1 MCLEPARV
9 LSCAG
14 RQASSFVKALSGS
27 FMSSFSLI
35 QNAWLPVRRRSGS
48 KSVIRPAEIA
58 SDIDR
63 DPIVAFAWGRPDFDA
78 ASREFMIGLLATA
91 FPAHGNHRKW
101 KTWWETPPDA
111 DRLDDAFA
119 RFADAFLLDGD
130 GPRFGQDFGPLD
142 DAEDSPVAGLLID
155 APGAN
160 TVKENKDLFQKRGRI
175 ESLSRAAAA
184 IALYALQTFA
194 PSGGAGHR
202 TSLRGGGPMTTL
214 VAPPDE
220 DALWRLLW
228 LATPPE
234 DEAFA
239 PARDEMDR
247 VFPWLAPTF
256 PSDGKPP
263 RLVAPSS
270 DRAPWTAH
278 VLQSFWGMP
287 RRIRLAFAPN
297 DAGTPCPL
305 TGLVDEMIV
314 TGFRTRPWGAAYDP
328 AFQHPLSPYYFSKGK
343 PPSWLPVHPQPGGV
357 PYSDWPAL
365 ASSADDV
372 SRPAKMVIEA
382 KTRLANLQDSAR
394 VTECRLLACGYDMD
408 NMKARGFVEAQMPLF
423 VLPVSTSEQRSVHLH
438 GFTRRHVE
446 AADLAA
452 SALGIAVRIAL
463 AGERADGKASPFAA
477 LRERFFQDTQDAFFA
492 HLHTLFKAAET
503 LDTEEARRPFAERWL
518 GVLHRYALTLFD
530 EAVSFGDMPTKIME
544 RAVPA
549 RRSLLGVF
557 LGHGALGRKLFTALE
572 LPPPATGKG
581 GKKSG
586 KGK

>member
-1 MCLEPARV
+1 M
-9 LSCAG
+9 
-14 RQASSFVKALSGS
+14 
-27 FMSSFSLI
+27 
-35 QNAWLPVRRRSGS
+35 
-48 KSVIRPAEIA
+48 IRPAEIG
-58 SDIDR
+58 SDIHR
-63 DPIVAFAWGRPDFDA
+63 DPIVAFAWGRPDLDA

-91 FPAHGNHRKW
+91 FPAPGSHRKW
-101 KTWWETPPDA
+101 KLWWDTPPDA

-119 RFADAFLLDGD
+119 PFAGAFLLDGD
-130 GPRFGQDFGPLD
+130 GPRFMQDFDGLG
-142 DAEDSPVAGLLID
+142 DAEDSPAAGLLID

-160 TVKENKDLFQKRGRI
+160 TVKENKDLFQKRGRV
-175 ESLSRAAAA
+175 EFLSRAAAA

-214 VAPPDE
+214 AVPPDE

-228 LATPPE
+228 LATPTE

-239 PARDEMDR
+239 PAHDERDR

-256 PSDGKPP
+256 ASDGKPP
-263 RLVAPSS
+263 RLVAPSAN
-270 DRAPWTAH
+270 RAPWTGH
-278 VLQSFWGMP
+278 VLQAFWGAP
-287 RRIRLAFAPN
+287 RRIRLVFAPN

-305 TGLVDEMIV
+305 TGRVDDVIV

-328 AFQHPLSPYYFSKGK
+328 AFQHPLSPYYFSKGR

-365 ASSADDV
+365 AGLPDDM
-372 SRPAKMVIEA
+372 SRPAKMIIEA
-382 KTRLANLQDSAR
+382 KTRLANIQDGAR

-423 VLPVSTSEQRSVHLH
+423 VLPATTSEQCHAHLH
-438 GFTRRHVE
+438 GLTRRHVE

-452 SALGIAVRIAL
+452 SALGIAVRNAL
-463 AGERADGKASPFAA
+463 AGERADSKASSFAA
-477 LRERFFQDTQDAFFA
+477 RRERFFQDTQDAFFV
-492 HLHTLFKAAET
+492 HLHTLFDAAET
-503 LDTEEARRPFAERWL
+503 LDTEEVHRPLAERWL
-518 GVLHRYALTLFD
+518 GVLRTHVAALFD

-549 RRSLLGVF
+549 RRALIGVF
-557 LGHGALGRKLFTALE
+557 LGYGVLGRKLFTTLE
-572 LPPPATGKG
+572 LPLPATGKG